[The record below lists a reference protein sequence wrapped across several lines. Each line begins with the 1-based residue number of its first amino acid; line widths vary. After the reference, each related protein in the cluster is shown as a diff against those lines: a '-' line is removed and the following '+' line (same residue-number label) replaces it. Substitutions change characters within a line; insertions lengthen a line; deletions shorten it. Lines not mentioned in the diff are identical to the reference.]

1 MKKHILFLIVGALV
15 VVLSACGNASNKETG
30 EQAGM
35 NHGSMNHSSSGE
47 VPATLKKAEDPKF
60 KVGTQAVIVADHM
73 QGMDGATAT
82 IVGAF
87 DTNVYTVSYTT
98 PEGEEVK
105 NHKWVIHEEIK
116 DAKETPYQP
125 RETVTLEADHMQG
138 MDGATA
144 QIDSVEQTTV
154 YMVDFMP
161 TSGGDM
167 VGNHKWVTESELKL
181 E

>member
-1 MKKHILFLIVGALV
+1 MKKQFVYLIVGVLV
-15 VVLSACGNASNKETG
+15 VVLSACGNASDKESG
-30 EQAGM
+30 EHAGM
-35 NHGSMNHSSSGE
+35 NDGSMNHSSSGE
-47 VPATLKKAEDPKF
+47 VPDTLKKAEDPKF

-73 QGMDGATAT
+73 QGMDGAT

-87 DTNVYTVSYTT
+87 DTTVYTVSYTT

-116 DAKETPYQP
+116 DAKGTPYQP
-125 RETVTLEADHMQG
+125 GEMVTLEADHIQG
-138 MDGATA
+138 MDGVTA
-144 QIDSVEQTTV
+144 QIDSAEQTTV

-161 TSGGDM
+161 TTGGDM
-167 VGNHKWVTESELKL
+167 VENHKWVTESELKA